1 MPRRRSRTWQAAR
14 ISARWRSRSGEAL
27 AFAMPLRHID
37 VVIRSGIVPCTINL
51 REETKM
57 RTILVGAALIALT
70 VGASAQDKRPDYGTA
85 INAAAAKKIAA
96 GVVAECQKN
105 GWNVAVA
112 VVDNHGFLVYFERMD
127 NTQTASMDIAIG
139 KARAAATYR
148 RPTRVFMDV
157 INKGGVATA
166 TLPGVFASPGGV
178 PIMADGKVTGAVGVS
193 GPTGDQ
199 DEQCSKAGL
208 ETT

>member
-1 MPRRRSRTWQAAR
+1 
-14 ISARWRSRSGEAL
+14 
-27 AFAMPLRHID
+27 
-37 VVIRSGIVPCTINL
+37 
-51 REETKM
+51 M
-57 RTILVGAALIALT
+57 RTILAAVALVALT
-70 VGASAQDKRPDYGTA
+70 AGASAQDKRPEYGTE
-85 INAAAAKKIAA
+85 INVAGAKKIAA

-139 KARAAATYR
+139 KAKAAATYR
-148 RPTRVFMDV
+148 RPTRVFTDV

-166 TLPGVFASPGGV
+166 TLPGVFASPGGL
-178 PIMADGKVTGAVGVS
+178 PIMVDGKVTGGVGVS
-193 GPTGDQ
+193 GVTGDQ

-208 ETT
+208 GGT